1 MPELPEVE
9 TVVRELRPR
18 LVGRKIHKVF
28 VSAQRLR
35 GKWSPAW
42 KTALV
47 GRRILGVWRRG
58 KWIIFDLTGPSH
70 LVFHLGMTGR
80 LTIFRALTPIEV
92 HTHLRFLLD
101 RGQEEL
107 RFRDIRRFGSATYF
121 NDRASLDLFF
131 QDKSLGPEPFSL
143 ESEYWHK
150 KLLSTDR
157 CLKAVLL
164 DQTVVAGVGN
174 IYADESLFRARL
186 NPARVGRK
194 TTLRESERLRRAII
208 AVLRDAITKRG
219 SSIRDFVGGS
229 GREGEYQREFRV
241 YGQTGE
247 PCPRCRS
254 PIACMRL
261 AGRSTHFCVRCQPER
276 VVKNGAST
284 GAPSRSMNRGRR
296 N

>member
-1 MPELPEVE
+1 VPELPEVE

-18 LVGRKIHKVF
+18 LLGRGIRNIF
-28 VSAQRLR
+28 ASTQRLR

-47 GRRILGVWRRG
+47 GRRILEVWRRG
-58 KWIIFDLTGPSH
+58 KWIIVDLNGAGH
-70 LVFHLGMTGR
+70 RVFHLGMTGR

-107 RFRDIRRFGSATYF
+107 RFRDVRRFGSATYF
-121 NDRASLDLFF
+121 KNRASLDLFF
-131 QDKSLGPEPFSL
+131 QDKSLGPEPFTL
-143 ESEYWHK
+143 ESKYWHK
-150 KLLSTDR
+150 KLLSTNR
-157 CLKAVLL
+157 CLKAILL

-174 IYADESLFRARL
+174 IYADESLFRAQL
-186 NPARVGRK
+186 NPARIGRE

-208 AVLRDAITKRG
+208 AVLHEAITKRG
-219 SSIRDFVGGS
+219 SSIRDFVGGT

-254 PIACMRL
+254 PIVCIRL
-261 AGRSTHFCVRCQPER
+261 AGRSTHFCRQCQPER
-276 VVKNGAST
+276 AVKNGARA
-284 GAPSRSMNRGRR
+284 GARGGSGHRGRQK
-296 N
+296 